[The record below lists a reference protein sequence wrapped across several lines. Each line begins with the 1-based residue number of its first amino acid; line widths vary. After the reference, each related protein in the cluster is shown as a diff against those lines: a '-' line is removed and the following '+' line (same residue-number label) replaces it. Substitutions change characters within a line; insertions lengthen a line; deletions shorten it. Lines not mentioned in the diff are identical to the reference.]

1 MQNTPFRQIRALHDD
16 EFVRVY
22 QAYSDDIADK
32 AVQANSFEAPR
43 AAGIWSAERMTWIKP
58 SAVWMAYRC
67 GWSTMKDKKQAR
79 VLALDLSR
87 ARFEEMMM
95 GARLAHGGESGKG
108 TCKDAPVVVQ
118 WDPEREM
125 FHEAEA
131 KQVLTRGL
139 TDVRSIQIGLRG
151 PSVAMLLDPTFVLRI
166 TDVTEDFREAASK
179 LAANDKTAAA
189 AALWRHGAERPMEV
203 PAPLRAVLG
212 MDVEAPPA
220 AEVTGRVADAADAD
234 VSTTEASA
242 IAAAPTSEAVAAGGK
257 QQLPAGCAT
266 LLREAKQN

>member
-95 GARLAHGGESGKG
+95 GARLAHGGESAKG

-125 FHEAEA
+125 FHEAEP
-131 KQVLTRGL
+131 KQVLL
-139 TDVRSIQIGLRG
+139 NDSW
-151 PSVAMLLDPTFVLRI
+151 PLLD
-166 TDVTEDFREAASK
+166 AS
-179 LAANDKTAAA
+179 
-189 AALWRHGAERPMEV
+189 
-203 PAPLRAVLG
+203 
-212 MDVEAPPA
+212 
-220 AEVTGRVADAADAD
+220 
-234 VSTTEASA
+234 
-242 IAAAPTSEAVAAGGK
+242 
-257 QQLPAGCAT
+257 
-266 LLREAKQN
+266 